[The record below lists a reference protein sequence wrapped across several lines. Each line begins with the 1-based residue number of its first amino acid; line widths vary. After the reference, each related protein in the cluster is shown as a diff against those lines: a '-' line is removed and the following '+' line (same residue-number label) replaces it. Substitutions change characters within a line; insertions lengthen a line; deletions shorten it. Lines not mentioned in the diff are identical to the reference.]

1 MTTGNRPLA
10 GLRLALVG
18 AGAVGGNLARWF
30 AVRGAVVA
38 TVTARPGSRRAAAL
52 VAELGAT
59 PQAVDELASAAC
71 DLLLLAVPDE
81 EIAPLAGRLADRPQ
95 AAVALHVAGALDA
108 SVLAPLAAAG
118 SAAGTFH
125 PLLAFSGLAASAD
138 PEPGIFFALDGDQA
152 AVELGRRLAAALG
165 GRAAIVSGPIRP
177 LYHLVA
183 TLLAG
188 GVTTVAAAAFEIAR
202 AAKLPE
208 EASDGFRQLST
219 RALAGALAAA
229 EPAAGITGPA
239 ARGDLATFRTEAR
252 TLDSTSPAAL
262 PIVLALARESLRQR
276 ARVAPE
282 TPAQQR
288 LREALE
294 RPDLLDRTG
303 DRVLTF
309 PPGRHG

>member
-30 AVRGAVVA
+30 AARGAVVA

-52 VAELGAT
+52 AAELGAA
-59 PQAVDELASAAC
+59 PQAVDQLASAAC

-81 EIAPLAGRLADRPQ
+81 EIAPLAGRLAERPQ

-108 SVLAPLAAAG
+108 SVLTPLAPAG

-125 PLLAFSGLAASAD
+125 PLLAFSGIAAAD
-138 PEPGIFFALDGDQA
+138 PEPGIFFALDGDDD

-165 GRAAIVSGPIRP
+165 GRAAIVSGSSRP

-188 GVTTVAAAAFEIAR
+188 GVTTVAATAFEIAR
-202 AAKLPE
+202 AAELPE
-208 EASDGFRQLST
+208 EASDGFRQLAT

-239 ARGDLATFRTEAR
+239 ARGDLATFLTEAR
-252 TLDSTSPAAL
+252 TLEATSPAAL

-282 TPAQQR
+282 TAAQQQ

-303 DRVLTF
+303 DRVLAF